1 MKTFGIIMDP
11 IDSINPKKD
20 STFALISALQN
31 KCIIEYI
38 YPETLSF
45 LDGKISGKSS
55 KVRVF
60 KNRKVFYELGYK
72 REIDLNNLDAVLFR
86 TDPPVNEKYMQLT
99 YILDQIEKR
108 GTLVINSP
116 QSIRDMNE
124 KILGL
129 ELSSKRVSTII
140 TSNINKL
147 KIFIKVNKKVVLK
160 PLNLMG
166 GKDIRLISSKDKI
179 IENILLALTNNER
192 KLILAQKYLPDIKK
206 GDTRIIIYNGK
217 VFPKGLVRYPPKNDF
232 RANLS
237 FGGKFKISNISK
249 KYISHLENVAEFL
262 RINRIYF
269 AGVDMIGDIIT
280 EINITSPTGIQEID
294 KNVKNMLSK
303 YIANEFITI
312 VNSYYSNE
320 VK

>member
-20 STFALISALQN
+20 TTFSLIFALQK

-38 YPETLSF
+38 YPETVSLS
-45 LDGKISGKSS
+45 DGKISGKSS
-55 KVRVF
+55 KIKVF
-60 KNRKVFYELGYK
+60 KNRKIFYNLKPK
-72 REIDLNNLDAVLFR
+72 REIDLNDLDAILFR
-86 TDPPVNEKYMQLT
+86 TDPPVNEKYIQFT
-99 YILDQIEKR
+99 YFLDQIEKR

-124 KILGL
+124 KMLGL
-129 ELSSKRVSTII
+129 ELSSKKVNTII
-140 TSNINKL
+140 TSSLNKL
-147 KIFIKVNKKVVLK
+147 KRFIKINKKVVLK

-166 GKDIRLISSKDKI
+166 GKNIKLISSKDKI

-192 KLILAQKYLPDIKK
+192 KLILAQKYLPEIKK

-237 FGGKFKISNISK
+237 FGGKFKINNISK
-249 KYISHLENVAEFL
+249 KHITHLENVAEFL
-262 RINRIYF
+262 RMNRIYF

-280 EINITSPTGIQEID
+280 EINITSPTGVQEID
-294 KNVKNMLSK
+294 QNVKNKLSK
-303 YIANEFITI
+303 YIAKEFIAI